1 MVNEV
6 ANLVRIVTSR
16 AIAASPMLDLKS
28 KQASKE
34 RVFVEMLLRVPETT
48 QLQLAKGVYGKATPA
63 NLQALQKLQS
73 RVQGK
78 LLNQLYFLD
87 HSDQRLLVS
96 RRYEL
101 ECLDLLHK
109 VSILYAERDFKLAER
124 LLLRCLRLAETGEF
138 TQYIVQLTRMLRNL
152 YGEQRKPAPYK
163 KMTKRLQQAQQ
174 QLEREDEAEQL
185 QADIQLAVT
194 STVAA
199 RRKLLAAMPGHLA
212 QLEGLYKRGRS
223 FGTYNALYRARLT
236 YEELQ
241 GDFKQLIRVVAAAER
256 HLNDGKLNLRRFDL
270 RFNHFMTIYAYLRSR
285 QPVRGLL
292 LAERYIRDFHPSSNN
307 WFYFQ
312 EHHVLLAMH
321 AGRYELA
328 QQLLDKVTKNAAIVG
343 QREAAMQRWDL
354 YRSYLN
360 FVQPA
365 SRVLTARQR
374 QVAQQMLMLPEYS
387 RDKRGHNVAILV
399 LQVLHYLRSRNLELV
414 LLRLERLRKY
424 QQRHLTEATMLR
436 SRLFLRLLQVIV
448 EKNFDPQKAAERG
461 QNLLQHLRDTPPP
474 GEAFAEVEIIPYENL
489 WEIVLNLLREGPPV
503 AIQ

>member
-16 AIAASPMLDLKS
+16 AMMAVPMLDLRS

-34 RVFVEMLLRVPETT
+34 RSFVEILRNAPGAT
-48 QLQLAKGVYGKATPA
+48 QLQVAKGVYGKATPA
-63 NLQALQKLQS
+63 NLLALQKLQS
-73 RVQGK
+73 RVQTK

-87 HSDQRLLVS
+87 HSDERHLVS

-124 LLLRCLRLAETGEF
+124 LLLRCMRLAETGEF
-138 TQYIVQLTRMLRNL
+138 TQYLVQAARMLRNL

-163 KMTKRLQQAQQ
+163 KVTQALLRAKQ
-174 QLEREDEAEQL
+174 QLEWEDEAEQL

-199 RRKLLAAMPGHLA
+199 RRNLLAAMPGHLA
-212 QLEGLYKRGRS
+212 QLEGLYKRVRS
-223 FGTYNALYRARLT
+223 FGTYNALYRARIT

-241 GDFKQLIRVVAAAER
+241 GDFREVIRVVAAAER
-256 HLNDGKLNLRRFDL
+256 HLHDGKLNPRRFDL

-285 QPVRGLL
+285 QPVRGLH

-312 EHHVLLAMH
+312 EHHVLLALH

-328 QQLLDKVTKNAAIVG
+328 QQLLDTVAKNPAILG

-360 FVQPA
+360 FVRPA
-365 SRVLTARQR
+365 PRVLSARQR
-374 QVAQQMLMLPEYS
+374 QVALQMLLLPEYS

-399 LQVLHYLRSRNLELV
+399 LQLLHFLRERNLEPV

-424 QQRHLTEATMLR
+424 QQRHLTEVSTLR

-448 EKNFDPQKAAERG
+448 EKNFDPKRAAERG
-461 QNLLQHLRDTPPP
+461 QNLLLQLRDTLPP

-489 WEIVLNLLREGPPV
+489 WGIVLELLHEGPPV
-503 AIQ
+503 AAQ

>member
-16 AIAASPMLDLKS
+16 AMTVVPMLDLRS

-34 RVFVEMLLRVPETT
+34 RAFVETLLKAPEAT
-48 QLQLAKGVYGKATPA
+48 QLQLAKAVYGKATPA
-63 NLQALQKLQS
+63 KVQALQKLQS
-73 RVQGK
+73 RVQTK

-87 HSDQRLLVS
+87 HSDQRHLVS

-124 LLLRCLRLAETGEF
+124 LLLRCLRLAEAGEF
-138 TQYIVQLTRMLRNL
+138 TQYVVQVARMLRNL

-163 KMTKRLQQAQQ
+163 KITKTLLSAQQ
-174 QLEREDEAEQL
+174 RLAWEDEAEQV
-185 QADIQLAVT
+185 QADVQLAVT
-194 STVAA
+194 STVVA
-199 RRKLLAAMPGHLA
+199 RRNLLAAMPGYLT
-212 QLEGLYKRGRS
+212 QLEGLYRQARS
-223 FGTYNALYRARLT
+223 FSTYNALYRARIT
-236 YEELQ
+236 YEELR
-241 GDFKQLIRVVAAAER
+241 GNFKELIRVVAAAER
-256 HLNDGKLNLRRFDL
+256 HLNDGKLNLRRFDV

-312 EHHVLLAMH
+312 EHYVLLALH

-328 QQLLDKVTKNAAIVG
+328 QQLLDTVNKNPAIAG

-360 FVQPA
+360 FVLPGTRIL
-365 SRVLTARQR
+365 SARQR
-374 QVAQQMLMLPEYS
+374 QVAQQMLLLPEYS

-399 LQVLHYLRSRNLELV
+399 LQLLYYLRERNLEMV

-424 QQRHLTEATMLR
+424 QQRHLTEASTLR
-436 SRLFLRLLQVIV
+436 SRLFLRLLQAIV
-448 EKNFDPQKAAERG
+448 DKNFDPKKAAERG
-461 QNLLQHLRDTPPP
+461 KNLLQHLSDTPPP